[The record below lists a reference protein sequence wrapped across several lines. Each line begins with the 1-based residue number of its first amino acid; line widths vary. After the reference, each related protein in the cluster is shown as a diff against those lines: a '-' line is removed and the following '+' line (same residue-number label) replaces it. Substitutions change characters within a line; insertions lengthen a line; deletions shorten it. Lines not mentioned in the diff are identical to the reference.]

1 MKKKD
6 ISSFMSKT
14 LTKFIEHNGIPLDIC
29 DDLRCCIAMIQN
41 MNKIDFITVTR
52 EFSIDKKDMDKV
64 PESATLSGVHP
75 KENIYKK
82 PDA

>member
-6 ISSFMSKT
+6 IIAKALDT
-14 LTKFIEHNGIPLDIC
+14 VNKLVQAEGIPHDIC
-29 DDLRCCIAMIQN
+29 DDFRVCIAMIQDIN
-41 MNKIDFITVTR
+41 RIEFITVKR

-75 KENIYKK
+75 KENIYRK

>member
-6 ISSFMSKT
+6 IVAKALDT
-14 LTKFIEHNGIPLDIC
+14 VNKLVQAEGIPYDIC
-29 DDLRCCIAMIQN
+29 DDFRVCIAMIQN
-41 MNKIDFITVTR
+41 INTIEFITVTR

-64 PESATLSGVHP
+64 PESATLSGVSP

>member
-52 EFSIDKKDMDKV
+52 EFSIDKKDMHKV

-75 KENIYKK
+75 QENIYKK

>member
-6 ISSFMSKT
+6 IIAKALQT
-14 LTKFIEHNGIPLDIC
+14 VNKIVTADGIPLNIC
-29 DDLRCCIAMIQN
+29 DDFRVLIAMVQDIN
-41 MNKIDFITVTR
+41 RIEFITVRR

-75 KENIYKK
+75 QENIYRK

>member
-6 ISSFMSKT
+6 IIAKALQT
-14 LTKFIEHNGIPLDIC
+14 INKIVTADGIPLNIC
-29 DDLRCCIAMIQN
+29 DDFRVLIAMVQDIN
-41 MNKIDFITVTR
+41 RIEFITVR
-52 EFSIDKKDMDKV
+52 KEFNIDRKIDKV

-75 KENIYKK
+75 QENIYRK

>member
-6 ISSFMSKT
+6 IIAKALDT
-14 LTKFIEHNGIPLDIC
+14 VNKLVKADGIPHDIC
-29 DDLRCCIAMIQN
+29 DDFRVCIAMIQN
-41 MNKIDFITVTR
+41 INTIEFITVTR

-64 PESATLSGVHP
+64 PESATLSGVSP

-82 PDA
+82 TDA

>member
-6 ISSFMSKT
+6 IVAKALAT
-14 LTKFIEHNGIPLDIC
+14 VNKLVQADGIPHDIC
-29 DDLRCCIAMIQN
+29 DDFRVCIAMIQN
-41 MNKIDFITVTR
+41 INRIEFITVTR

-75 KENIYKK
+75 QENIYRK

>member
-6 ISSFMSKT
+6 IIAKALQT
-14 LTKFIEHNGIPLDIC
+14 VNKIVTADGIPLNIC
-29 DDLRCCIAMIQN
+29 DDFRVLIAMVQDIN
-41 MNKIDFITVTR
+41 RIEFITVR
-52 EFSIDKKDMDKV
+52 KEFNIDRKIDKV

-75 KENIYKK
+75 KENIYRK

>member
-6 ISSFMSKT
+6 IIAKALQT
-14 LTKFIEHNGIPLDIC
+14 VNKIVTADGIPLNIC
-29 DDLRCCIAMIQN
+29 DDFRVLIAMVQDIN
-41 MNKIDFITVTR
+41 RIEFITVR
-52 EFSIDKKDMDKV
+52 KEFSMDKKIDKV

-75 KENIYKK
+75 QENIYRK

>member
-6 ISSFMSKT
+6 IMSFILETAK
-14 LTKFIEHNGIPLDIC
+14 KFNDADGIPQDIC
-29 DDLRCCIAMIQN
+29 DDFRCCIAMVQN
-41 MNKIDFITVTR
+41 INRVEFITVRR

-75 KENIYKK
+75 QENIYKK

>member
-6 ISSFMSKT
+6 IVAKALQT
-14 LTKFIEHNGIPLDIC
+14 VNKLVEAEGIPLNIC
-29 DDLRCCIAMIQN
+29 DDFRVLIAMVQRINQ
-41 MNKIDFITVTR
+41 IEFITVNR
-52 EFSIDKKDMDKV
+52 EFSIDKKNMDKV